1 MRWCRKIGFLKHLPN
16 LLSLARLVLA
26 PFVFAL
32 LVRREYRMVLVLFAI
47 AGLTDFLDGLAA
59 RKFGSTSRLGAALD
73 PVADKVLLSGA
84 FLTLALTGAIE
95 TWVAVVVLGRDVLI
109 LAAAA
114 VLYLA
119 KSRRSFPPSAWGKI
133 STVVQIAFVLVIVGH
148 VGGAVFIALMWATV
162 AVAAVSG
169 ADYARTAS
177 RT

>member
-1 MRWCRKIGFLKHLPN
+1 MKHLPN
-16 LLSLARLVLA
+16 LLSLARLALA
-26 PFVFAL
+26 PYVLVL
-32 LVRREYRMVLVLFAI
+32 LVRREYRTVLVLFAI

-73 PVADKVLLSGA
+73 PVADKVLLSGT

-95 TWVAVVVLGRDVLI
+95 AWVAAVVLGRDVLI
-109 LAAAA
+109 LAAAV

-119 KSRRSFPPSAWGKI
+119 KSRRSFPPSIWGKI
-133 STVVQIAFVLVIVGH
+133 STLVQIAFVLVIVGQ
-148 VGGAVFIALMWATV
+148 VGGAIFIALKWATV
-162 AVAAVSG
+162 ALAVVSG

>member
-1 MRWCRKIGFLKHLPN
+1 M
-16 LLSLARLVLA
+16 VLA

-32 LVRREYRMVLVLFAI
+32 LIQREYRTVLVLFAI

-73 PVADKVLLSGA
+73 PIADKVLLSGT

-95 TWVAVVVLGRDVLI
+95 TWVAAVVLGRDVLI

-119 KSRRSFPPSAWGKI
+119 KSRRSFPPSTWGKI
-133 STVVQIAFVLVIVGH
+133 STVVQIAFVLVIVGQ
-148 VGGAVFIALMWATV
+148 VGGAVFIALKWATV
-162 AVAAVSG
+162 ALAVVSG

-177 RT
+177 RI

>member
-1 MRWCRKIGFLKHLPN
+1 LKHLPN
-16 LLSLARLVLA
+16 LLSLARLALA
-26 PFVFAL
+26 PYVFVL
-32 LVRREYRMVLVLFAI
+32 LVRREYRTVLVLFAI

-59 RKFGSTSRLGAALD
+59 RKLGSTSRLGAGLD
-73 PVADKVLLSGA
+73 PVADKVLLSGT

-109 LAAAA
+109 LAAAG

-119 KSRRSFPPSAWGKI
+119 KSRRSFPPSLWGKI
-133 STVVQIAFVLVIVGH
+133 STAVQIAFVLVIVGQ
-148 VGGAVFIALMWATV
+148 VDGPIFTALKWATM
-162 AVAAVSG
+162 ALALVSG

>member
-1 MRWCRKIGFLKHLPN
+1 MKHLPN
-16 LLSLARLVLA
+16 LLSLARLALA
-26 PFVFAL
+26 PYVFVL
-32 LVRREYRMVLVLFAI
+32 LVRREYRTVLVLFAI

-73 PVADKVLLSGA
+73 PVADKVLLSGT

-95 TWVAVVVLGRDVLI
+95 AWVAAVVLGRDVLI
-109 LAAAA
+109 LAAAV

-119 KSRRSFPPSAWGKI
+119 KSRRSFPPSIWGKI
-133 STVVQIAFVLVIVGH
+133 STLVQIAFVLVIVGQ
-148 VGGAVFIALMWATV
+148 VGGAIFIALKWATV
-162 AVAAVSG
+162 ALALVSG

>member
-1 MRWCRKIGFLKHLPN
+1 LKHVPN

-26 PFVFAL
+26 PLVFVL
-32 LVRREYRMVLVLFAI
+32 LIQREYRTVLVLFAI

-95 TWVAVVVLGRDVLI
+95 TWVAAVVLGRDVLI
-109 LAAAA
+109 LAAAG
-114 VLYLA
+114 VLYFA
-119 KSRRSFPPSAWGKI
+119 KSRRSFPPSVWGKI
-133 STVVQIAFVLVIVGH
+133 STVVQIVFVLVIVSQ
-148 VGGAVFIALMWATV
+148 VGGAVFIALKWATV
-162 AVAAVSG
+162 ALAVVSG